1 MTERNTN
8 PRNHYAQNQGRRHS
22 RTADRHSVA
31 SARDELERERE
42 LYSAH
47 DPQQSAASPA
57 QRYAEEHGGTV
68 PTPSRGTSAGARQA
82 TGSWSAAGRQGT
94 GSWTTGAFPADAQAS
109 QPSQRIP
116 RISQSGS
123 LAAVRRAGER
133 EPIAHSSRLTP
144 ADRLSGPG
152 ATDVEPESAAS
163 QHSGW
168 TTTGEERRSSRR
180 RANGREGA
188 FAVTAPS
195 QEAPHADGSGTPR
208 EQNNASPRQHPNPRT
223 RQGDRSGGQ
232 AGRPSAAQSGETRAG
247 RPSAAQ
253 STRSTGGS
261 GRPPRN
267 PASSYNAERYRALEA
282 KRPTSQDSLRKAIVA
297 AAVVV
302 VVAVVGVFGFQA
314 WAQAQPVDV
323 TINGEV
329 KTISGNQRSIEGLL
343 DEGVVSVTPGNYVA
357 VDGSTMRQGEGTRC
371 TASING
377 EATDDLSTHLNGG
390 DVIDVANG
398 TDIMEQYTDSDPQ
411 TLPHGLKMQGVGA
424 VHLYMDGAQDGEKV
438 TRTGSESGITTEI
451 TTKEPVDRVVQYYN
465 VNSNGDKVVAL
476 TFDDGP
482 WDESTEA
489 ILDILKENDAKAT
502 FFTVGQKISGHEDLV
517 KRAADEGHEIGTHTW
532 DHAEGSGQGVSLI
545 MMSSDERKQEV
556 EKGLQAIKDVTG
568 QDASTIFRAPG
579 GNFDESVATDLDGI
593 VTAEIGWN
601 IDTQDWQRPGT
612 DTVAK
617 RIESAD
623 PGNIILMHDGGG
635 DRSETVAALREAL
648 PKLKEEGYSFITVQ
662 ELLER
667 YPYQESQGDAS

>member
-1 MTERNTN
+1 MTERNTT
-8 PRNHYAQNQGRRHS
+8 PHNHYAQNQGRPHR
-22 RTADRHSVA
+22 RTADRRSVA

-47 DPQQSAASPA
+47 DPSQSAASPA
-57 QRYAEEHGGTV
+57 QRYAKEHGGNV
-68 PTPSRGTSAGARQA
+68 PTPSRGSSTTGARQGTGSWRTAQRQGAERQA
-82 TGSWSAAGRQGT
+82 TGSWS
-94 GSWTTGAFPADAQAS
+94 TGAFPADAQAS

-116 RISQSGS
+116 RISQTGS
-123 LAAVRRAGER
+123 LDAVRRAGNN

-152 ATDVEPESAAS
+152 FTDVELDADNETSQRSTRTTAPAERRASRRRTSSHGNARDEAAASQEAPQPDGNTAPQQRGSAAS
-163 QHSGW
+163 Q
-168 TTTGEERRSSRR
+168 RRSK
-180 RANGREGA
+180 
-188 FAVTAPS
+188 
-195 QEAPHADGSGTPR
+195 PR
-208 EQNNASPRQHPNPRT
+208 PRQSSR
-223 RQGDRSGGQ
+223 GDR
-232 AGRPSAAQSGETRAG
+232 ATAAQG
-247 RPSAAQ
+247 
-253 STRSTGGS
+253 GGS

-267 PASSYNAERYRALEA
+267 PAASYNADRYRALEA
-282 KRPTSQDSLRKAIVA
+282 KRPTPQDSLRKAIAA
-297 AAVVV
+297 AAVVI

-314 WAQAQPVDV
+314 WASAQPVDV
-323 TINGEV
+323 TINGEA
-329 KTISGNQRSIEGLL
+329 KTISGDQRSIEGLL
-343 DEGVVSVTPGNYVA
+343 DGGVVSVTPGNYVA
-357 VDGSTMRQGEGTRC
+357 VDGSTMREGEGTRC
-371 TASING
+371 TASVNG
-377 EATDDLSTHLNGG
+377 EQTDDLGTHLNGG
-390 DVIDVANG
+390 DVIEVQNG
-398 TDIMEQYTDSDPQ
+398 TDIMEQYTDSEPQ
-411 TLPHGLKMQGVGA
+411 TLPHGVKMQGVGA
-424 VHLYMDGAQDGEKV
+424 VHLYKDGAEDGEKV

-482 WDESTEA
+482 WDESTKA

-517 KRAADEGHEIGTHTW
+517 KRAAEEGHEIGTHTW

-545 MMSSDERKQEV
+545 MMASDERKQEV
-556 EKGLQAIKDVTG
+556 EKGLQAIKDATG

-579 GNFDESVATDLDGI
+579 GNFDESVAADLDGI

-601 IDTQDWQRPGT
+601 IDTQDWQRPGA

-635 DRSETVAALREAL
+635 DRSQTVAALREAL

>member
-8 PRNHYAQNQGRRHS
+8 PRNHYAQNQGGRTR
-22 RTADRHSVA
+22 RTADRRSME

-47 DPQQSAASPA
+47 DPRQSAASPA
-57 QRYAEEHGGTV
+57 QRWAEQHGGSV
-68 PTPSRGTSAGARQA
+68 PTPRDASTRGA
-82 TGSWSAAGRQGT
+82 RQGT
-94 GSWTTGAFPADAQAS
+94 GSWSTTPRQGTGSWSASEPQNTGSWSTGAFPADAQAS

-116 RISQSGS
+116 RISQTGS
-123 LAAVRRAGER
+123 LAAVRRAGTS

-144 ADRLSGPG
+144 ADRLSKPG
-152 ATDVEPESAAS
+152 ATDAEPDAADA
-163 QHSGW
+163 
-168 TTTGEERRSSRR
+168 ERESSRR
-180 RANGREGA
+180 SARAASDRRATRRRAESRPHAASEATG
-188 FAVTAPS
+188 PD
-195 QEAPHADGSGTPR
+195 EAPQTDEAQPQADNEGSAQQRPKPRARNASGT
-208 EQNNASPRQHPNPRT
+208 
-223 RQGDRSGGQ
+223 
-232 AGRPSAAQSGETRAG
+232 RPSAAQR
-247 RPSAAQ
+247 
-253 STRSTGGS
+253 GGS

-267 PASSYNAERYRALEA
+267 PASSYNADRYRALEA
-282 KRPTSQDSLRKAIVA
+282 KRPTPQDSLRKAIIA
-297 AAVVV
+297 AAVVI

-314 WAQAQPVDV
+314 WASTQPVDV
-323 TINGEV
+323 TINGEA
-329 KTISGNQRSIEGLL
+329 KTISGNQRSLEGLL

-357 VDGSTMRQGEGTRC
+357 VDGSTMREGEGTRC
-371 TASING
+371 TASVNG
-377 EATDDLSTHLNGG
+377 EQTDDLSTHLNSG
-390 DVIDVANG
+390 DAIDISDG

-411 TLPHGLKMQGVGA
+411 TLPHGVKMQGVGA

-465 VNSNGDKVVAL
+465 VNSNGDKVIAL

-545 MMSSDERKQEV
+545 MMASDERKQEV
-556 EKGLQAIKDVTG
+556 EKGLQAIKDATG

-579 GNFDESVATDLDGI
+579 GNFDESVAADLDGI

-601 IDTQDWQRPGT
+601 IDTQDWQKPGS

-617 RIESAD
+617 RIESAE

-635 DRSETVAALREAL
+635 DRSQTVNALREAL